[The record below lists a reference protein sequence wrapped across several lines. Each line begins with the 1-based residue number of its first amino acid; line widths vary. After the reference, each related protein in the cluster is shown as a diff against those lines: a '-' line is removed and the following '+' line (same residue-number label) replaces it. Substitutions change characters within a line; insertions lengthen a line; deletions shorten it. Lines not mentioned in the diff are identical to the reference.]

1 MASPD
6 IANTRKHSAEP
17 DSAVI
22 DAYVRRATERSSG
35 PSGGDLRDAVY
46 SGASAPAPSS
56 SVARPKNRAAS
67 RRKVSPFSVVIALLV
82 TAVASVVYISNIIT
96 VGQLVV
102 KIGELEARDHR
113 LLNEQEM
120 LRAQLNRMSSLERIR
135 QMAEADLGMNNS
147 AALPGWLTVSPE
159 RVREIEEAMQNV
171 RERP

>member
-1 MASPD
+1 MATPD
-6 IANTRKHSAEP
+6 IAGTRKLSAEP
-17 DSAVI
+17 DSAVV
-22 DAYVRRATERSSG
+22 DAYLRRATERSSG

-46 SGASAPAPSS
+46 SGASTPPSSS
-56 SVARPKNRAAS
+56 SVARPKNRTAS
-67 RRKVSPFSVVIALLV
+67 QRKVSPFSVVIALLV

-102 KIGELEARDHR
+102 KIGELEARDQR

-135 QMAEADLGMNNS
+135 QMAESDLGMKNS

-159 RVREIEEAMQNV
+159 RVREIEEAMQSV
-171 RERP
+171 QTRP

>member
-1 MASPD
+1 MASTD
-6 IANTRKHSAEP
+6 IAGTRKHSTEP
-17 DSAVI
+17 DSALI
-22 DAYVRRATERSSG
+22 DAYLRRATERSLGS
-35 PSGGDLRDAVY
+35 SAGDLRDAVY
-46 SGASAPAPSS
+46 SGASSPAPSS
-56 SVARPKNRAAS
+56 SVARPKNRTVS
-67 RRKVSPFSVVIALLV
+67 QRKVSPFSVVIALLV

-102 KIGELEARDHR
+102 QIGELEARDQR

-135 QMAEADLGMNNS
+135 QMAESDLGMKNS

-159 RVREIEEAMQNV
+159 RVREIEETMQNV